1 MVNAQADRSGSLGK
15 VVVEYISH
23 SASLSQGKKK
33 FTVWVMMQEPRMDGI
48 WSMLLVSY
56 LQPGLHF
63 DSEYI

>member
-15 VVVEYISH
+15 VVAEYISH
-23 SASLSQGKKK
+23 SASLSQGKK
-33 FTVWVMMQEPRMDGI
+33 FAVWVIRQEPRMDGI

-56 LQPGLHF
+56 LQPRLHF